1 MDRTDYL
8 GFRKNEIRYVKFHQN
23 RTFWEK
29 LFSRV
34 LAALEW
40 AGGIWGEDKL
50 SKRTMV
56 HLDLPGL
63 FGRSVSR
70 LSSRLGGRGALRGS
84 LKGRHL
90 PNGPWSVWI
99 FSVFLRALWYGY
111 TTAQLHNR
119 AAPIPPQ
126 CWINLDST
134 SLVGSSGI
142 LHPQCRIKLDPTSS
156 V

>member
-8 GFRKNEIRYVKFHQN
+8 GFRKNEIRYVKFQQN

-70 LSSRLGGRGALRGS
+70 LSSRLGG
-84 LKGRHL
+84 L
-90 PNGPWSVWI
+90 PRYIVI
-99 FSVFLRALWYGY
+99 FPF
-111 TTAQLHNR
+111 
-119 AAPIPPQ
+119 PP
-126 CWINLDST
+126 
-134 SLVGSSGI
+134 
-142 LHPQCRIKLDPTSS
+142 
-156 V
+156 